1 LVGTTPPAKKSTAEL
16 AKKIKMPYVTERW
29 LGGTLT
35 NFKQIKSRID
45 YLNDLKKKRD
55 AGELDK
61 YTKKEK
67 LQIERQIEK
76 METYFGGLAENLK
89 VLPSAILVV
98 DSKHEKISVSEANQM
113 KIPVV
118 ALLNSDCDPT
128 GVKYPVPGN
137 DNSLASVSYFL
148 NEFAKAY
155 KEAGGHKVTGIVPL
169 LDKKFGVEHI
179 REFIGI
185 LDETVDVKTWYE
197 ADGEIAS
204 FGDLCICIGLSPGS
218 LVEICMMK
226 YHAKFLDK
234 KIPLIIFEN
243 TFSGKLP
250 EEIKE
255 QLYELTYVQRMDEL
269 ADVVKKRFLS

>member
-1 LVGTTPPAKKSTAEL
+1 MKLSIIGSSSKDTILKNSKISQEDLNALISQLGTYAASLAAEL
-16 AKKIKMPYVTERW
+16 IIVPDE
-29 LGGTLT
+29 G
-35 NFKQIKSRID
+35 
-45 YLNDLKKKRD
+45 
-55 AGELDK
+55 
-61 YTKKEK
+61 
-67 LQIERQIEK
+67 
-76 METYFGGLAENLK
+76 
-89 VLPSAILVV
+89 
-98 DSKHEKISVSEANQM
+98 
-113 KIPVV
+113 IP
-118 ALLNSDCDPT
+118 
-128 GVKYPVPGN
+128 
-137 DNSLASVSYFL
+137 F
-148 NEFAKAY
+148 EIAKAY

-269 ADVVKKRFLS
+269 ADVVKKKFLS